1 MRMLDAATL
10 GLFGFAGLMAGGGAL
25 AQDLVRQCGDVL
37 IDYSKATLAVAGRD
51 YQVTVE
57 NYDAEKVDFDLRI
70 APADGMSAQTARF
83 QAALQSDVICM
94 QLDRLPVEVGAGRL
108 DEGAWLF
115 SSGCTGHEV
124 RMEDKC

>member
-10 GLFGFAGLMAGGGAL
+10 GLLGFVGLTVGGGAL
-25 AQDLVRQCGDVL
+25 AQDLVRQCGDVSM
-37 IDYSKATLAVAGRD
+37 DFSKATLVVAGRD

-57 NYDAEKVDFDLRI
+57 NYDAEQVDFGLRI

-83 QAALQSDVICM
+83 QAVLQSDLICM
-94 QLDRLPVEVGAGRL
+94 QLDRLPVEVNAGRL

-115 SSGCTGHEV
+115 SSGCTGHQV